1 MNREEIIVEGS
12 GYNNAQVVEG
22 YITISVNNVFE
33 ELQLTVEEVTS
44 LYNGDHRI
52 YMYIDNDDMDN
63 EIKKYFG
70 TSIEYDEDKDVWLLV
85 DDDIISELFCQYG
98 ENA

>member
-1 MNREEIIVEGS
+1 MSKEEIVVEGS

-44 LYNGDHRI
+44 LSSGNNEI
-52 YMYIDNDDMDN
+52 YMFIDNDDVGD
-63 EIKKYFG
+63 EIREYFG
-70 TSIEYDEDKDVWLLV
+70 SAIEYDEDKDVWLLV
-85 DDDIISELFCQYG
+85 DDDIVSELFWQYG